1 MEMNSQNKS
10 KQKLQFYALISFLLL
25 TGITLLC
32 LPATFFDHGQ
42 SICISM
48 LLFKVE
54 CFGCGMTR
62 AIQHLIHFDFEGAY
76 SYNKLAFIVFPMFFV
91 LIIMK
96 IRELY
101 LKLKVQDKT
110 I

>member
-1 MEMNSQNKS
+1 MNSQNKS
-10 KQKLQFYALISFLLL
+10 KQKLHFYALISFLIVV
-25 TGITLLC
+25 GITLIS

-101 LKLKVQDKT
+101 LKLNVQDKT

>member
-1 MEMNSQNKS
+1 MDMNSQNKS
-10 KQKLQFYALISFLLL
+10 KQKLQFYVLTSFLILA
-25 TGITLLC
+25 GITLLC

-48 LLFKVE
+48 LLLNRE
-54 CFGCGMTR
+54 CYGCGMTR

-76 SYNKLAFIVFPMFFV
+76 SYNKLSFIVFPLFFG
-91 LIIMK
+91 LMIMK

>member
-1 MEMNSQNKS
+1 
-10 KQKLQFYALISFLLL
+10 
-25 TGITLLC
+25 
-32 LPATFFDHGQ
+32 
-42 SICISM
+42 
-48 LLFKVE
+48 
-54 CFGCGMTR
+54 MTR